1 MGKLSKDRRDVYY
14 RKAKEEGFRARSAY
28 KLLDLDNQFGLFNEQ
43 RTIKRVVDL
52 CAAPGS
58 WSQVV
63 AEKLRDTKK
72 DNGEL
77 IEGAYVVAVDLQEM
91 APIEGVDI
99 LKGDITSK
107 ATAGEIIN
115 KFKGEKAQLVICD
128 GAPDVTGLHDMDE
141 FIQAQLLVAAL
152 NLATFVLE
160 PQGTFVA
167 KIFRG
172 RDVTLLYN
180 KFEMFFT
187 KVTVAKPMSSR
198 STSLEAF
205 IVCENF
211 KLPTNFTPSFDNNDL
226 PTYGGVD
233 HLPYK
238 SIANFVACGDL
249 NGLDSNKTYQL
260 SETSEFLP
268 PNQAPIKPPYQEAID
283 NVKRKNNNKNT
294 L

>member
-28 KLLDLDNQFGLFNEQ
+28 KLLDLDNQFGFFNGS
-43 RTIKRVVDL
+43 IKRVVDL

-63 AEKLRDTKK
+63 AEKLKGE
-72 DNGEL
+72 NGL

-107 ATAGEIIN
+107 ATADEIIN
-115 KFKGEKAQLVICD
+115 KFQGEKAQLVICD

-160 PQGTFVA
+160 ENGTFVA

-180 KFEMFFT
+180 KFELFFN

-211 KLPTNFTPSFDNNDL
+211 KMPLNYVPSFENSL
-226 PTYGGVD
+226 STYEANEQ
-233 HLPYK
+233 LPYK
-238 SIANFVACGDL
+238 SIVNFIACGDL
-249 NGLDSNKTYQL
+249 NGLDSNKSYPL
-260 SETSEFLP
+260 SETTVVLP
-268 PNQAPIKPPYQEAID
+268 PNQAPIKPPYQEAI
-283 NVKRKNNNKNT
+283 NLVKRKQI